1 MMQDPCGEMR
11 ERLALEGLDIGNV
24 TMWNGRPRRAAR
36 QSRFYFDEFVADDPW
51 YRKKLL
57 EDVPAD
63 ELDAAI
69 HDENFREDT
78 ASEASESDDNL
89 PMDDESYA
97 SDASYQEGEE
107 LHGTA

>member
-1 MMQDPCGEMR
+1 MESGS
-11 ERLALEGLDIGNV
+11 LIA
-24 TMWNGRPRRAAR
+24 
-36 QSRFYFDEFVADDPW
+36 
-51 YRKKLL
+51 
-57 EDVPAD
+57 VPNPEPA
-63 ELDAAI
+63 ESASIEAAI
-69 HDENFREDT
+69 HDENFSEDT